1 VLQYADR
8 LEIYRGRERLADYR
22 LPADGVKNER
32 FSPEGFPR
40 PRYTPKNSKKPT
52 AEEEKR
58 LRAMAEVV
66 GEYLDFALEPRGIKR
81 HRFVREL
88 FRLARQMTPTLFS
101 ESLER
106 ALKYRIKSVETI
118 RRIALLKMREGVE
131 ALPSV
136 EVDESFRERAR
147 TWMGT

>member
-1 VLQYADR
+1 
-8 LEIYRGRERLADYR
+8 
-22 LPADGVKNER
+22 
-32 FSPEGFPR
+32 
-40 PRYTPKNSKKPT
+40 
-52 AEEEKR
+52 
-58 LRAMAEVV
+58 MAEVV